1 MKLSDV
7 VAFELL
13 DDEPQ
18 RTKTKPDLVAQI
30 NVEGVFLMER
40 LVMFSTELISTYGIG
55 VIMFP
60 DVSKKQIARNKSI
73 FV

>member
-30 NVEGVFLMER
+30 NVEGVFFNGASRDVLN
-40 LVMFSTELISTYGIG
+40 GINKYLWHRSNH
-55 VIMFP
+55 
-60 DVSKKQIARNKSI
+60 VSRC
-73 FV
+73 